1 MPPRI
6 GATGKGPTYVSRIE
20 GAMPATDA
28 ATIDTVLKFS
38 GTFLNLVTAMIIV
51 FGLLVVA
58 LSFRGSQEKD

>member
-1 MPPRI
+1 MGEAPIYI
-6 GATGKGPTYVSRIE
+6 GRIE

-28 ATIDTVLKFS
+28 TAIDTVLRFS
-38 GTFLNLVTAMIIV
+38 GTFLNLVTATIIV